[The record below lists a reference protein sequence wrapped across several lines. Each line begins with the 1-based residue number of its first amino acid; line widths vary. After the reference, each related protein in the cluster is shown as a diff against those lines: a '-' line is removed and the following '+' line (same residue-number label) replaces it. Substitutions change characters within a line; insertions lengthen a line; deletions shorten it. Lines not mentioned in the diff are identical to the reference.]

1 MKYIIGNWKMNG
13 DFDKVDQWLNSYL
26 DLYNKN
32 YDNLSKKTL
41 VVCPPNVFID
51 YIDTELME
59 DGFSFLEKF
68 AQKNGRKIED
78 FSVDEFN
85 EIIFSSRAIK
95 IGAQDCGF
103 AENGAFTGDISAKML
118 KDIGCEYV
126 IVGHS
131 ERRKYYYESNEIIA
145 KKLKN
150 AIGFKINP
158 ILCVGENSDIR
169 ASKDYLQFIEK
180 QLCQSLNTEDKIEKI
195 LIAYEPIWAIGSG
208 NNASSSQIAE
218 VTKFIKEFIANNF
231 KNIKEALIIYGGSV
245 TSKNSGEILKIDHID
260 GLLVGGASLDVNEFV
275 NIACS

>member
-1 MKYIIGNWKMNG
+1 MNG
-13 DFDKVDQWLNSYL
+13 DFDKIDQWLNTYFE
-26 DLYNKN
+26 LYSKN
-32 YDNLSKKTL
+32 YDNLSQKTL
-41 VVCPPNVFID
+41 VICPPSVFID

-59 DGFSFLEKF
+59 DGFIFIEKL
-68 AQKNGRKIED
+68 AKKQGRKIED
-78 FSVDEFN
+78 FSIDEFN

-103 AENGAFTGDISAKML
+103 SENGAFTGDISPKML

-131 ERRKYYYESNEIIA
+131 ERRKYYFESDEIIT

-150 AIGFKINP
+150 AFGFKINP

-169 ASKDYLQFIEK
+169 ASQNYLQFIEK
-180 QLCQSLNTEDKIEKI
+180 QLLQSLNTEDAIEKI

-208 NNASSSQIAE
+208 NNASSSQISE

-245 TSKNSGEILKIDHID
+245 TSKNSAEILKIDHVD
-260 GLLVGGASLDVNEFV
+260 GLLIGGSSLDANEFI